1 MNNTNSIF
9 IYLIQLLAYIDVC
22 LQNSTEDKKQKLSEI
37 SPNLYKTIT
46 EGFIYNETGI
56 DIIKDISNITFKGHS
71 TDLYLSLWDI
81 MEYIGYFGGTIQL
94 GLFLKIYTKLN
105 EVFPNTIQNLLKDC
119 L

>member
-22 LQNSTEDKKQKLSEI
+22 LQNSNEDIKTKISTI
-37 SPNLYKTIT
+37 SPDLYKTIT
-46 EGFIYNETGI
+46 EGFIYTETGI
-56 DIIKDISNITFKGHS
+56 DIIKDNSNIIFKGHS
-71 TDLYLSLWDI
+71 TDLYFTLWDI
-81 MEYIGYFGGTIQL
+81 MEYMGCFGDTLKL

-105 EVFPNTIQNLLKDC
+105 EVFPTTMQNLLKDY

>member
-1 MNNTNSIF
+1 MNNTTNIF
-9 IYLIQLLAYIDVC
+9 IYLIQLLAYMDVC
-22 LQNSTEDKKQKLSEI
+22 LQNSNEDIKAKLSTI

-46 EGFIYNETGI
+46 EGFIYTETGV
-56 DIIKDISNITFKGHS
+56 DIIRDISNITFKGHS
-71 TDLYLSLWDI
+71 TDLYFTLWDI

-105 EVFPNTIQNLLKDC
+105 EVFPDTIQSLLKSY

>member
-9 IYLIQLLAYIDVC
+9 IYLIQLLAYMDIC
-22 LQNSTEDKKQKLSEI
+22 LQNSNKDIKTKISTI
-37 SPNLYKTIT
+37 SPDLYKTIT
-46 EGFIYNETGI
+46 EGFIYTETGI
-56 DIIKDISNITFKGHS
+56 DIIKDNSNILFKGHS

-81 MEYIGYFGGTIQL
+81 MGYIGYFGGTIQL

-105 EVFPNTIQNLLKDC
+105 EVFPNTIQNLLKNY